1 VIVQPGGDPN
11 GDFSVRIRGATSLE
25 GQPPLLVI
33 DGVAID
39 DFNKAINTL
48 NPSDIES
55 YDILKDASAA
65 AIYGSRGANGV
76 ILVTTKRS
84 RAGKTTVDYN
94 GFLGLE
100 TISNSLDVLNAD
112 QYLTATG
119 PDGAAFDKGGNTD
132 WQKAISRTAF
142 SQSHTI
148 GISGGTSQFNF
159 RGSLGYLHQDGV
171 ILNNFKDVITA
182 RLIAEQKSFK
192 DKLEIRYGINTSIIN
207 RSFLPD
213 QSSTNQ
219 PQQRGSD
226 IFYGAL
232 HSLPVIPVY
241 NPDGSYAGYYGDVP
255 GGPVYTLKET
265 YSRQRENFFQ
275 ASLKADYELFR
286 GLKIGVLG
294 ALSRGNDV
302 YDFFDPR
309 IPDFNQD
316 PVASKANYNK
326 QIFTGDIHASYRK
339 VKDKH
344 VFDLTGVYE
353 YNQFINDGF
362 SVKSRGFLVPD
373 LLNNNLGAANNI
385 QLGDASS
392 YKNEVILKSI
402 LGRVV
407 YSFDDRY
414 ILTVNFR
421 RDGSSKFGPNN
432 RWGNFPSF
440 AFAWRASQEQFLAK
454 VNWLD
459 NLKLRVSYGLTGNQ
473 ENLAP
478 NPYQLLYG
486 PVGPALYYGQV
497 IQSYGVVQENNPDLK
512 WEVRRSFNV
521 GMDFSVLGNRLN
533 GAIDVFSD
541 KTSDMLYTY
550 ELPQPPFLF
559 DRVIANAA
567 DATNKGF
574 EITLSAGIIRNKH
587 FQWDASFNLGAI
599 ENRVTNLSG
608 QYQGANLY
616 LTSEQQHYG
625 YAFGSGFSYSY
636 ITQLQTGYPIGVFW
650 LPVHAGL
657 RPDGHELFNTYDTDG
672 KLIGTDTVYTDK
684 DRVYIDPTPKFAWG
698 FTSTFTLGKI
708 DLSIFLRGVQGQK
721 IFANAQLSQDA
732 MVYLPFNNV
741 GVDALTNGF
750 TQQPQ
755 PSTYWLYDGSF
766 MRLENL
772 TLGYNVNQWK
782 GISRLRFFLSATN
795 LFVLTSYEGIDP
807 EVKTEGSQRYIDQN
821 HYPKTRG
828 FTFGVTVI
836 F

>member
-1 VIVQPGGDPN
+1 
-11 GDFSVRIRGATSLE
+11 
-25 GQPPLLVI
+25 
-33 DGVAID
+33 
-39 DFNKAINTL
+39 
-48 NPSDIES
+48 
-55 YDILKDASAA
+55 
-65 AIYGSRGANGV
+65 
-76 ILVTTKRS
+76 
-84 RAGKTTVDYN
+84 
-94 GFLGLE
+94 
-100 TISNSLDVLNAD
+100 
-112 QYLTATG
+112 
-119 PDGAAFDKGGNTD
+119 
-132 WQKAISRTAF
+132 
-142 SQSHTI
+142 
-148 GISGGTSQFNF
+148 
-159 RGSLGYLHQDGV
+159 
-171 ILNNFKDVITA
+171 
-182 RLIAEQKSFK
+182 
-192 DKLEIRYGINTSIIN
+192 
-207 RSFLPD
+207 
-213 QSSTNQ
+213 
-219 PQQRGSD
+219 
-226 IFYGAL
+226 
-232 HSLPVIPVY
+232 
-241 NPDGSYAGYYGDVP
+241 
-255 GGPVYTLKET
+255 
-265 YSRQRENFFQ
+265 
-275 ASLKADYELFR
+275 
-286 GLKIGVLG
+286 
-294 ALSRGNDV
+294 
-302 YDFFDPR
+302 
-309 IPDFNQD
+309 
-316 PVASKANYNK
+316 
-326 QIFTGDIHASYRK
+326 
-339 VKDKH
+339 
-344 VFDLTGVYE
+344 
-353 YNQFINDGF
+353 
-362 SVKSRGFLVPD
+362 
-373 LLNNNLGAANNI
+373 
-385 QLGDASS
+385 
-392 YKNEVILKSI
+392 
-402 LGRVV
+402 
-407 YSFDDRY
+407 
-414 ILTVNFR
+414 
-421 RDGSSKFGPNN
+421 
-432 RWGNFPSF
+432 
-440 AFAWRASQEQFLAK
+440 
-454 VNWLD
+454 
-459 NLKLRVSYGLTGNQ
+459 
-473 ENLAP
+473 
-478 NPYQLLYG
+478 
-486 PVGPALYYGQV
+486 VGPALYYGQV

-795 LFVLTSYEGIDP
+795 LFVLTSYESIDP

-821 HYPKTRG
+821 RYPKTRG